1 MEETMSAVLKA
12 GAVIFSKE
20 NPDKILVLYQ
30 EKHDDFSLPKGHLE
44 AGETLKQC
52 AIREIKEETG
62 LDIEILSDLDVVH
75 YTNKNDGN
83 VETTYYIA
91 RSLDDN
97 AVQTE
102 DGGSI
107 FWLTI
112 DQALEKLSY
121 ENLRQLLITN
131 RNLIEKFKKN

>member
-1 MEETMSAVLKA
+1 MSAVLKA

-44 AGETLKQC
+44 AGETLKEC
-52 AIREIKEETG
+52 AVREIKEETG
-62 LDIEILSDLDVVH
+62 LDIEILAELGVNFYSNN
-75 YTNKNDGN
+75 TDGQ

-97 AVQTE
+97 AVHPE
-102 DGGSI
+102 IGGSI
-107 FWLTI
+107 YWLSI
-112 DQALEKLSY
+112 DQALEKISY
-121 ENLRQLLITN
+121 ENLRQLLITH
-131 RNLIEKFKKN
+131 RNLIEKFKKS

>member
-1 MEETMSAVLKA
+1 MSAVLKA